1 MHVNISSILFVPQ
14 VNTSKYLSM
23 IKAQHINHDI
33 KRTTCRPVKKD
44 QYLPSHRTS
53 FGDLT
58 MMKLTLSS
66 RSIHK
71 LKLDF
76 YYTL

>member
-1 MHVNISSILFVPQ
+1 MSIMILKELHVDL
-14 VNTSKYLSM
+14 L
-23 IKAQHINHDI
+23 
-33 KRTTCRPVKKD
+33 KKD

-58 MMKLTLSS
+58 MIKLTLSS

>member
-1 MHVNISSILFVPQ
+1 MHVDISSILFVPQ

-23 IKAQHINHDI
+23 IKAQHVNHDI
-33 KRTTCRPVKKD
+33 KELHVDLLKKN
-44 QYLPSHRTS
+44 QYPPSHRTS